1 MDSFIR
7 GYHRNCGSWKPS
19 FHSRM
24 RMHNTNQNH
33 WLLST
38 HQLIHKRHFISISM
52 YSFHVKFRNNRSIL
66 VLCWEFIG
74 STLLFCLPILLLLFP
89 LHAPIDPL
97 IFVLPPVCRKLQME
111 LCRRRG
117 RCSKTLGAYYLSA
130 NDLVFLSCIRYTY
143 CILVDWSQTQSRW
156 FLQK

>member
-19 FHSRM
+19 FHSRL
-24 RMHNTNQNH
+24 RMHYPHKNH

-38 HQLIHKRHFISISM
+38 HQFIHKRHFISLSV
-52 YSFHVKFRNNRSIL
+52 YSFHVKFRNNRSIM
-66 VLCWEFIG
+66 VLRHQFIG
-74 STLLFCLPILLLLFP
+74 NKLLFCLPILLLLFP
-89 LHAPIDPL
+89 LYATIDTL

-117 RCSKTLGAYYLSA
+117 SCTKTLGAYDLSA
-130 NDLVFLSCIRYTY
+130 NDLVFLASIRSTDR
-143 CILVDWSQTQSRW
+143 ILVD
-156 FLQK
+156 

>member
-19 FHSRM
+19 FHSRL
-24 RMHNTNQNH
+24 RMHYSHKNH
-33 WLLST
+33 RLLST
-38 HQLIHKRHFISISM
+38 HQLIYKRHFISISM
-52 YSFHVKFRNNRSIL
+52 YSFHIKLRNHCRIL
-66 VLCWEFIG
+66 VLSREYIG
-74 STLLFCLPILLLLFP
+74 TALLFCIPILLLLFP
-89 LHAPIDPL
+89 LHATIDPL

-130 NDLVFLSCIRYTY
+130 NDLVFLSCIRNTY
-143 CILVDWSQTQSRW
+143 CILVD
-156 FLQK
+156 

>member
-52 YSFHVKFRNNRSIL
+52 YSFHVKFRNNRSIM
-66 VLCWEFIG
+66 VLRHQFIG
-74 STLLFCLPILLLLFP
+74 NKLLFCLPILLLLFP
-89 LHAPIDPL
+89 LHATIDPL

-117 RCSKTLGAYYLSA
+117 CCSEALGTHHLSA
-130 NDLVFLSCIRYTY
+130 NDLVLLTFIRNTNH
-143 CILVDWSQTQSRW
+143 ILVD
-156 FLQK
+156 